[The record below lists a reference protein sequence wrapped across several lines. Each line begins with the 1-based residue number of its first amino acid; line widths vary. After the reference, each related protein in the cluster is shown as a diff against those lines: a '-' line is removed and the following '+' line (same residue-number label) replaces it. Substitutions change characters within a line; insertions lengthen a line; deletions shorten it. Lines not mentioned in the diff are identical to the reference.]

1 MTGATDLHI
10 DYDQIDAAVTTT
22 TGIHAEL
29 DQTNQQYDSLVSSV
43 GHSGLAD
50 VISNFAGS
58 WAIHRR
64 HLLTEVETLNGNLRR
79 MRDDF
84 RATDQQLAPE
94 SGGQGGSQAVPASTP
109 APATPAPGSAN
120 PSLPSPPPAAA
131 VDPNSP
137 PSEPTGTTPGPG
149 GADLP
154 GPDAPRDDSYPV
166 LPDPRPAEEPTEGD
180 TPQEVLADIHED
192 SEQFSTLLGSWAR
205 EAVRLDSLGMP
216 LSLLGAGTLSL
227 LAMYGKL
234 PPGYS
239 MRPDGSVVKAG
250 ASAGSSAAG
259 STAADLLAPSGTD
272 KPAATA
278 DAPLSPDEVR
288 DLLTPLE
295 PSEGD
300 VVAVDSD
307 AVDSV
312 DELPESVDDSGTIPD
327 GAPSAPEPRP
337 MEDVADAP
345 GTGTGST
352 AGSGMPLPPPPADA
366 SSPVATGG
374 GAGGG
379 SAPTSAPSGTP
390 LLASPTEVAAQL
402 LAPSAGS
409 SPPVGVAA
417 TAGSA
422 AAATAALA
430 AMATPAA
437 PAAAAVPAPRPDVAP
452 HVAAMGSL
460 SAMSAPMSSGASAGS
475 LSVPGGGPVAGVRGD
490 AAERVRAVR
499 EALDRLG
506 DERETE
512 DAKETTR
519 D

>member
-109 APATPAPGSAN
+109 A
-120 PSLPSPPPAAA
+120 AA

-154 GPDAPRDDSYPV
+154 GPDAPREDSYPV

-234 PPGYS
+234 PPE
-239 MRPDGSVVKAG
+239 R
-250 ASAGSSAAG
+250 
-259 STAADLLAPSGTD
+259 L
-272 KPAATA
+272 
-278 DAPLSPDEVR
+278 VR
-288 DLLTPLE
+288 CVTP
-295 PSEGD
+295 
-300 VVAVDSD
+300 
-307 AVDSV
+307 
-312 DELPESVDDSGTIPD
+312 
-327 GAPSAPEPRP
+327 
-337 MEDVADAP
+337 
-345 GTGTGST
+345 
-352 AGSGMPLPPPPADA
+352 
-366 SSPVATGG
+366 
-374 GAGGG
+374 
-379 SAPTSAPSGTP
+379 
-390 LLASPTEVAAQL
+390 
-402 LAPSAGS
+402 
-409 SPPVGVAA
+409 
-417 TAGSA
+417 
-422 AAATAALA
+422 
-430 AMATPAA
+430 
-437 PAAAAVPAPRPDVAP
+437 
-452 HVAAMGSL
+452 
-460 SAMSAPMSSGASAGS
+460 
-475 LSVPGGGPVAGVRGD
+475 
-490 AAERVRAVR
+490 
-499 EALDRLG
+499 
-506 DERETE
+506 
-512 DAKETTR
+512 
-519 D
+519 